1 MSETGTLKFVDYLS
15 EQYGSALEMTDEQGQ
30 SRFFDLLAEF
40 EFSGHCYAIVQ
51 DQEGQYEPEALR
63 MVKDDAGTWQ
73 LETIDSDEEWENV
86 IEAYDEIA
94 YSEELDEEQ

>member
-1 MSETGTLKFVDYLS
+1 MSEAVQLKFIDELS
-15 EQYGSALEMTDEQGQ
+15 KQYGSALEMTDEEGK

-40 EFSGHCYAIVQ
+40 EFDGHSYAIVQ

-63 MVKDDAGTWQ
+63 MVKDEQGTWQ
-73 LETIDSDEEWENV
+73 LETIDSDEEWEEV
-86 IEAYDEIA
+86 MEAYDEVA

>member
-1 MSETGTLKFVDYLS
+1 MSEAVQLKFIDELS
-15 EQYGSALEMTDEQGQ
+15 KQYGSALEMTDEEGK

-40 EFSGHCYAIVQ
+40 EFDGHSYAIVQ

-63 MVKDDAGTWQ
+63 MVKEEQGTWQ
-73 LETIDSDEEWENV
+73 LETIDSDEEWEEV
-86 IEAYDEIA
+86 MEAYDEVA

>member
-1 MSETGTLKFVDYLS
+1 MSEAVQLKYIDELS
-15 EQYGSALEMTDEQGQ
+15 KQYGSALEMTDEEGK

-40 EFSGHCYAIVQ
+40 EFDGHSYAIVQ

-63 MVKDDAGTWQ
+63 MVKDEQGTWQ
-73 LETIDSDEEWENV
+73 LETIDSDEEWEEV
-86 IEAYDEIA
+86 MEAYDEVA

>member
-1 MSETGTLKFVDYLS
+1 MSEAVQLKFIDELS
-15 EQYGSALEMTDEQGQ
+15 KQYGSALEMTDEEGK

-40 EFSGHCYAIVQ
+40 EVDGHSYAIVQ

-63 MVKDDAGTWQ
+63 MVKDEHGTWQ
-73 LETIDSDEEWENV
+73 LETIDSDEEWEEV
-86 IEAYDEIA
+86 MEAYDEVA